1 VNPAVIGAIREST
14 GSFEGGLL
22 WLAAMGVVAVIGLT
36 AAIRM
41 VESRRR
47 SAEAEASAV
56 ATGGAR

>member
-1 VNPAVIGAIREST
+1 
-14 GSFEGGLL
+14 
-22 WLAAMGVVAVIGLT
+22 VAVIGLT

-41 VESRRR
+41 VERRRR